1 MISVNDRIIGIIGAI
16 GSLLLFFTIK
26 DTSFE
31 TKIFPVIC
39 LLLLFVLSIII
50 VLRSTHSSYEF
61 KNIKKV
67 ILSVVLMIS
76 YVVCMNFI
84 GFIWSS
90 MLFLAAYLYLNKYEG
105 KRLMGVLFSV
115 LLPIALFGL
124 FQLAF
129 GVRLPE
135 GIF

>member
-16 GSLLLFFTIK
+16 GSLFLFFTII

-76 YVVCMNFI
+76 YVVCMNLI

-90 MLFLAAYLYLNKYEG
+90 MLFLAAYVYLNKYEG
-105 KRLMGVLFSV
+105 KWLMGVLFSV

>member
-16 GSLLLFFTIK
+16 GSLFLFFTIK

-76 YVVCMNFI
+76 YVVCMNLI